1 MRRQYSF
8 AATRR
13 SQAVPTLVATVSRH
27 RSIGSSYLAVCP
39 CGDAM
44 RDTSIVGIDGADNRT
59 LQHVWSSGDG
69 AESVIPLI
77 QQAGTLILV
86 SLSGAC
92 LV

>member
-1 MRRQYSF
+1 MAF
-8 AATRR
+8 PGGAD
-13 SQAVPTLVATVSRH
+13 
-27 RSIGSSYLAVCP
+27 P
-39 CGDAM
+39 CGDGITASIHRLFLSSRLPM

-92 LV
+92 LA